1 MAQKTIKARVL
12 AAFTFSGTRLQ
23 PNDVVTLAD
32 KDARACAD
40 SLDSNAEAV
49 AAALESGG
57 KAIDLTRQVQ
67 DEEQAAADQP
77 QG

>member
-12 AAFTFSGTRLQ
+12 AAFTFAGTRLQ

-49 AAALESGG
+49 TAALESGG
-57 KAIDLTRQVQ
+57 KAIDLTKPGH
-67 DEEQAAADQP
+67 DEEQAATDQL

>member
-12 AAFTFSGTRLQ
+12 AAFTFAGTRLQ

-40 SLDSNAEAV
+40 CLDSNAEAV

-57 KAIDLTRQVQ
+57 KAIDLTRQGQ